1 MNKILNEL
9 FCTYI
14 KKIEKSDSLKVYWFC
29 FEWNKNDL
37 NGKNDL
43 INLLNKNNIR
53 YKDLSILIET
63 SNLFSFQILCNKY
76 NYEFIKNLNNCTG
89 FGDEYQ

>member
-53 YKDLSILIET
+53 YKDL
-63 SNLFSFQILCNKY
+63 
-76 NYEFIKNLNNCTG
+76 
-89 FGDEYQ
+89 